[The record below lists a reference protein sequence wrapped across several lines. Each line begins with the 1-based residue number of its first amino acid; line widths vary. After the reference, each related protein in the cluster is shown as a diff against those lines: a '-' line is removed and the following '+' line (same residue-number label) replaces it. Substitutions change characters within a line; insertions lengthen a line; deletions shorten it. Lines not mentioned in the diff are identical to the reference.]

1 MSFNFSSCKRFIPTL
16 AATLLLTQLVHA
28 EPVNINTADATAL
41 AKALNGVGPA
51 KAKAIVS
58 YREKNGPFKTVDQLA
73 MVEGITQKL
82 IDKNRAD
89 IKLGADKAAGA
100 QPAAT
105 ARRQAGKARF
115 VARLDRHPR
124 PRES

>member
-1 MSFNFSSCKRFIPTL
+1 MSLKHLFPTL
-16 AATLLLTQLVHA
+16 AATLLLTQVVLA
-28 EPVNINTADATAL
+28 EPVNINTADAAAL

-73 MVEGITQKL
+73 MVEGMTQKI

-89 IKLGADKAAGA
+89 IRLGGDKAADKAG
-100 QPAAT
+100 PAAPS
-105 ARRQAGKARF
+105 AAPAPGKQSKPA
-115 VARLDRHPR
+115 
-124 PRES
+124 S

>member
-1 MSFNFSSCKRFIPTL
+1 MSFKLKHLIPTL
-16 AATLLLTQLVHA
+16 VASLLMVQVVQA

-58 YREKNGPFKTVDQLA
+58 YREKNGPFKSVDQLA

-89 IKLGADKAAGA
+89 IKLGAEKSAASA
-100 QPAAT
+100 PAAP
-105 ARRQAGKARF
+105 AAKPAKP
-115 VARLDRHPR
+115 A
-124 PRES
+124 S

>member
-1 MSFNFSSCKRFIPTL
+1 MSVKHWVPTL
-16 AATLLLTQLVHA
+16 VATLLLGQVVQA

-41 AKALNGVGPA
+41 AKALNGIGPA

-58 YREKNGPFKTVDQLA
+58 YREKNGPFKSVDQLA

-89 IKLGADKAAGA
+89 IKLGADKGAAAGA
-100 QPAAT
+100 PAAP
-105 ARRQAGKARF
+105 AAKPAKP
-115 VARLDRHPR
+115 AA
-124 PRES
+124 